1 MVCFSSELVLS
12 AVCHE
17 GLSQEQ
23 QAEGNAGYKMEKL
36 MVVILEV
43 CKLKA
48 WVSREN
54 TCLHGMGSK
63 SLELES

>member
-1 MVCFSSELVLS
+1 
-12 AVCHE
+12 
-17 GLSQEQ
+17 
-23 QAEGNAGYKMEKL
+23 MEKL

-63 SLELES
+63 SLELESWNKSFQVVADIMAFVDGLA